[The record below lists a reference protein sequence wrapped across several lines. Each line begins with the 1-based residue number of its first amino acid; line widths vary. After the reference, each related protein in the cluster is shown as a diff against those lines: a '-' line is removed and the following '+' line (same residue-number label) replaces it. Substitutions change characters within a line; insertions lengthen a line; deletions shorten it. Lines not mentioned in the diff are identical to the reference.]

1 MSLPKT
7 FTSGERLFAA
17 DLNDNFDYLDDLT
30 RVTENVQSSNYT
42 LALTDFGKVVA
53 MNNSSAATVTVP
65 TNASVAFPIG
75 SVVNVYA
82 MTDEEVTIDG
92 DLGVTVRNAGVI
104 EEQYT
109 EVSLRKRETNE
120 WVLVGTVGDL
130 P

>member
-1 MSLPKT
+1 MSLPKI
-7 FTSGERLFAA
+7 FASGERLFAA

-65 TNASVAFPIG
+65 TNASVPFPIG
-75 SVVNVYA
+75 SIVNVYA
-82 MTDEEVTIDG
+82 MTDEEVTVDG
-92 DLGVTVRNAGVI
+92 DTGVTVRNAGVI

-109 EVSLRKRETNE
+109 EVSLRKRDTDE
-120 WVLVGTVGDL
+120 WVLVGEVDE